1 MASYLYRCGACGPW
15 EVHRP
20 IGTAEPMSTCP
31 ACGALGR
38 RRYTPPLL
46 SRTPTAEASAR
57 LREEAS
63 GDDPRGDHGRAAR
76 GRPAGRPRPAV
87 ECPAASLTGPD
98 VSAPEEGVMA
108 TRTTDGPARH
118 RPTARPTAAAGC
130 RPRPAPHGP
139 PPAG

>member
-31 ACGALGR
+31 ACGAPGR

-63 GDDPRGDHGRAAR
+63 GDAPAVTTAVPPAVAPPVARDPRWSAL
-76 GRPAGRPRPAV
+76 PRP
-87 ECPAASLTGPD
+87 
-98 VSAPEEGVMA
+98 
-108 TRTTDGPARH
+108 
-118 RPTARPTAAAGC
+118 
-130 RPRPAPHGP
+130 
-139 PPAG
+139 